1 MPIKRVFA
9 LIILLLA
16 CGVIPCVGEAQLP
29 SGAYPSFSPPPQDNW
44 SMDPLELIAIAAV
57 IVAVVGAMGFTLYK
71 RAELRSIQKETAI
84 LKAKTEE
91 LRARQRQQPI
101 RAEPVNVC
109 KYCRATI
116 NVGSAFCPVCQKA
129 VR

>member
-1 MPIKRVFA
+1 MSTKTVFA
-9 LIILLLA
+9 LIMVLSA
-16 CGVIPCVGEAQLP
+16 FGVIPCIVEAQDVSP
-29 SGAYPSFSPPPQDNW
+29 SVSPPPQQIWN
-44 SMDPLELIAIAAV
+44 MDPMELIAIAAV

-91 LRARQRQQPI
+91 LRASQHQQPI
-101 RAEPVNVC
+101 RAEHINVC

-116 NVGSAFCPVCQKA
+116 NVGSSFCPVCHRA

>member
-1 MPIKRVFA
+1 MSIKTVFA
-9 LIILLLA
+9 LIVVLVA
-16 CGVIPCVGEAQLP
+16 CGVIPCIVEAQDVSP
-29 SGAYPSFSPPPQDNW
+29 SVSPPPQDNW
-44 SMDPLELIAIAAV
+44 SMDPVELVAIVAV
-57 IVAVVGAMGFTLYK
+57 IVAVVAVIGITLYK

-91 LRARQRQQPI
+91 LRARQHQQPI
-101 RAEPVNVC
+101 RADPINVC

-116 NVGSAFCPVCQKA
+116 NVGSAFCPVCHRA